1 MTAREAKTQYQ
12 LKEWADRITNRS
24 RSGQSIRAW
33 CAENSISPR
42 VYYYWL
48 KRVREYAAQFLP
60 DVTTRNTAMISVG
73 QVAEP
78 AAPHGWTVAEAA
90 PPTSTQEITIEVGG
104 CKITATAET
113 DEALLLRVCRTLRQ
127 L

>member
-24 RSGQSIRAW
+24 RSGQSVRAW

-48 KRVREYAAQFLP
+48 KRVREYAAQFLTE
-60 DVTTRNTAMISVG
+60 VTTRNMAMTPVDKSAPMVTPVG
-73 QVAEP
+73 WAL
-78 AAPHGWTVAEAA
+78 AEAA
-90 PPTSTQEITIEVGG
+90 PPTQPQVLTIEIGG
-104 CKITATAET
+104 CKIKATAET